1 MNTRLGK
8 ALCACILSVLALG
21 SLADQG
27 TLETINITPVAYFA
41 LDEGAG
47 NAASFGLGTGN
58 VAGGATWTPGQ
69 QGTALQ
75 LDGSGYVAVTDP
87 VDGSLDLQL
96 GLTIALWVRPDALGG
111 HHVLVSKDD
120 AYELEIGNLVPGQL
134 NLRLNNFIEGTATTL
149 LKTGTWQHVAV
160 TYDGNS
166 VRYYRNGLADGSHPH
181 GNAIHAN
188 ARDVGLGAR
197 PSPASS
203 GGPVYHFTGGLDEV
217 RIYDEAL
224 SSTDVMTL
232 YTATRGDLAPP
243 QRSNRVPSAPLAMV
257 QPTVIGMTTDE
268 SSTCRY
274 AAETP
279 GIPYEEMSAIFSTT
293 DGLVHRATGL
303 PSGTVSRYFVR
314 CRDAVGNINRTDY
327 LVAIVV
333 GDVDLEASLEAY
345 WTLDEGAG
353 CAASDGTILHD
364 GVLGPDCVGGNVPQ
378 WVPGVLGTGLSFN
391 GDDVVRAVN
400 DGALRQPAAVT
411 LSAWIRHATTLKFR
425 SIVDVRDGGADGY
438 DLYLNDQS
446 RLFMRVGGSTLVSP
460 QPVADGTWRHVL
472 GVYDGTSMTL
482 YVDGL
487 AVATRTALESIDVT
501 ADLLLGEHFALPS
514 YSYSGS
520 MDEVVLY
527 SRGLEEAE
535 VFQLFLETQP

>member
-1 MNTRLGK
+1 MKTRLGK
-8 ALCACILSVLALG
+8 ALCACILSMLALG
-21 SLADQG
+21 SFAEEG
-27 TLETINITPVAYFA
+27 TLETITATPVAYFA
-41 LDEGAG
+41 LDEGVGNSAG
-47 NAASFGLGTGN
+47 FGSGSGS
-58 VAGGATWTPGQ
+58 VAGGATWTSGQ

-87 VDGSLDLQL
+87 ADGSLDLHL

-120 AYELEIGNLVPGQL
+120 AYELEIGNLMPGQL
-134 NLRLNNFIEGTATTL
+134 NLRLNNFIEGTATTHL
-149 LKTGTWQHVAV
+149 QTGIWQHVAV
-160 TYDGNS
+160 TYDGNR
-166 VRYYRNGLADGSHPH
+166 VRYYRDGQPDGFHPH

-203 GGPVYHFTGGLDEV
+203 GGPVYHFEGVLDEV
-217 RIYDEAL
+217 LIYDEAL
-224 SSTDVMTL
+224 SAADVMTL
-232 YTATRGDLAPP
+232 YNATRGDLTPP
-243 QRSNRVPSAPLAMV
+243 QRFNRAPSAPLAV
-257 QPTVIGMTTDE
+257 AQSTVIGLSTDE

-274 AAETP
+274 AVEAP
-279 GIPYEEMSAIFSTT
+279 GVPYEEMSSTFAST
-293 DGLVHRATGL
+293 DGLVHRAQEM

-345 WTLDEGAG
+345 WTMDEGSG

-364 GVLGPDCVGGNVPQ
+364 GVLGPDCAGGNVPQ
-378 WVPGVLGTGLSFN
+378 WVPGVIGTGLAFN

-400 DGALRQPAAVT
+400 GGALRQPAAVT
-411 LSAWIRHATTLKFR
+411 LSAWIRHDATPEYR
-425 SIVDVRDGGADGY
+425 SIIDVRDGGTDGY

-446 RLFMRVGGSTLVSP
+446 RLFMRVGSSTLVSP
-460 QPVADGTWRHVL
+460 QAVPDSAWHHVV

-482 YVDGL
+482 YIDGL
-487 AVATRTALESIDVT
+487 VAATRTAIESIDVT
-501 ADLLLGEHFALPS
+501 ADLLLGEHFSLPN

-520 MDEVVLY
+520 MDEVVLH

-535 VFQLFLETQP
+535 VFQLFLDTQP